1 MPHTQTAS
9 NSAYHLQRLLQDH
22 PAMKGVV
29 VRDVGHFAF
38 RPRIGLRAQYTAVT
52 FLSQITLSHK
62 ARKHSRALHAPLA

>member
-1 MPHTQTAS
+1 
-9 NSAYHLQRLLQDH
+9 
-22 PAMKGVV
+22 MKGVV

-62 ARKHSRALHAPLA
+62 ARPRVVGLCCSLGVTSWSPRCTPDARFAAPGLELA